1 MRHTSKLGFTL
12 VELLVV
18 IAIIGTLVGLLL
30 PAVQSARES
39 ARSNTCKNNL
49 RQLQIGLSIREGT
62 MRQFPGYINKLGIPG
77 DIPNNQNRASWI
89 VMTFP
94 QIEQTALWDDWNRA
108 GIDGSGLFAPI
119 EILVCPSNP
128 PETIGQPLNSYV
140 ANAGNINRV
149 GDNSDPKFMWEKS
162 ANGVFFDRTRT
173 ADDNYANG
181 PGDRAHG
188 PDDNRDAASDSR
200 QDEPEISMT
209 VAAIQKGDGMTKTM
223 MLSENLNA
231 THWGYFNEFSSS
243 TLVQDA
249 KYHFGFCWEQPAAI
263 IASLSKAPSS
273 NPDQDRENEPRFRRI
288 NGVKESLFNSEIVS
302 ETATDDPPMTFNY
315 GFPSSY
321 HPAGVN
327 VAFMGGQ
334 VAFVADQIDPFI
346 YAQLMTSNQKRSDLR
361 NGAGISERNLSG
373 PSDDAY

>member
-30 PAVQSARES
+30 PAVQAARES
-39 ARSNTCKNNL
+39 ARANTCRSNL

-62 MRQFPGYINKLGIPG
+62 MLQFPGYINKLGVPG
-77 DIPNNQNRASWI
+77 DIPVNQNRASWL

-94 QIEQTALWDDWNRA
+94 QIEQPALWDDWNRS
-108 GIDGSGLFAPI
+108 GPSGFDGLADGNGLFASV
-119 EILVCPSNP
+119 EILICPSNP
-128 PETIGQPLNSYV
+128 PESIGEPVNSYV

-149 GDNSDPKFMWEKS
+149 NSELS

-173 ADDNYANG
+173 ADDSYANG

-188 PDDNRDAASDSR
+188 PDDNRDDNDSR
-200 QDEPEISMT
+200 RDEPEISMT

-223 MLSENLNA
+223 MLSESLNA
-231 THWGYFNEFSSS
+231 THWGYFS
-243 TLVQDA
+243 TTGVFNVPDA
-249 KYHFGFCWEQPAAI
+249 KFHFGFCWEQPAAI
-263 IASLSKAPSS
+263 LASLTSPSS
-273 NPDQDRENEPRFRRI
+273 PPNLELEPRFRRI
-288 NGVKESLFNSEIVS
+288 NGVKEPLFEFEIGI
-302 ETATDDPPMTFNY
+302 DMTFNY

-321 HPAGVN
+321 HPGGVN

-334 VAFVADQIDPFI
+334 VAFVADQIDPLV

-361 NGAGISERNLSG
+361 NAAGDLERTLT
-373 PSDDAY
+373 PPPD